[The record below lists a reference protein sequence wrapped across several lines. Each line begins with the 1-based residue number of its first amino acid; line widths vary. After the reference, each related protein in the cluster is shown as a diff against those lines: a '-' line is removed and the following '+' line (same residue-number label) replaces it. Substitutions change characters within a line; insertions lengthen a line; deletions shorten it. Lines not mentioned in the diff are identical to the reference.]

1 VPTTFSGRQ
10 LTGSIEPQRGVSQAD
25 NLVRGFG
32 NFFCGWV
39 CGGLLVVLGKVSVLT
54 WCFGGE
60 VVVFCVVKV
69 VIKQS
74 PFVVTGNVTRI
85 PDFFLAVPVLGI
97 GT

>member
-1 VPTTFSGRQ
+1 MMHF
-10 LTGSIEPQRGVSQAD
+10 LL
-25 NLVRGFG
+25 LVIALNGAEVCGEVFLMG
-32 NFFCGWV
+32 GFCGV
-39 CGGLLVVLGKVSVLT
+39 LLGFLRKMGAEA